1 MPPALTISEALKD
14 ESCWHFAG
22 THSERG
28 WTCAWVARRRGWGD
42 DLMLQRASEAA
53 VVVAARVKVA
63 GPPVF
68 AGDAFAVVVDGALKV
83 CERYDDYE
91 GLRTAVEPAK
101 GETLRG
107 SIRWV
112 GDALLV
118 VVKRADGRE
127 CLRRYSTAG
136 WGNRQYSTQFDE
148 VYVASKGGTIGS
160 FDAWPGG
167 SAVALVHRLANAMVA
182 EVIVVDEAGQR
193 SVARDGRVEY
203 APPSLGCLVNDIP
216 GTNGRRQLVCRF
228 GGLDVAS
235 GVGAKLFADDAADAP
250 QRLADGPTAGL
261 EHGLFVLDR
270 DATGWKNVLAGDVAA
285 RSYGPPIRDLCVN
298 AERTGVVVTAR
309 DIGSTVG
316 ESLYEVEFSVS
327 GDRSTGMVSKIAFD
341 SGEQGAVAPVAAV
354 RLADVLFVKRSPDS
368 WGDLHAV
375 KSSSFP
381 DDRLTT
387 TMPCALAAKL
397 RAPVEV
403 TLDDGCHALVYWP
416 TTEEGDDDT
425 MGADTVT
432 VRPLVWGHGGPL
444 CSHALEPAPLF
455 QWLADLGHV
464 VVVPHFP
471 GSVGF
476 GLAHMDAV
484 RGDGCGK
491 KDFDSVCAAG
501 TWCLKE
507 DGLRPPEGI
516 SVDRSRGVGYAGHSW
531 GGYLGLLAATRAESP
546 FSCVVASAGI
556 ADWAVQQKCTEV
568 RYYDRWLMGG
578 WCYEEAVRARVAR
591 ANPEPVV
598 RVPLLLAHG
607 RADTDC
613 PFAQIKTFAEKAAS
627 PLLETLFLEGE
638 GHGPSGWSEEH
649 RKAYFDAIATFLRQN
664 LEPWNCVDNPHGDV
678 TAY

>member
-1 MPPALTISEALKD
+1 
-14 ESCWHFAG
+14 
-22 THSERG
+22 
-28 WTCAWVARRRGWGD
+28 
-42 DLMLQRASEAA
+42 

-68 AGDAFAVVVDGALKV
+68 AGNGNAFAVVIDGALKV
-83 CERYDDYE
+83 GNVYGD
-91 GLRTAVEPAK
+91 LRTAVEPAK

-112 GDALLV
+112 GDALLLV
-118 VVKRADGRE
+118 AKRADGLE

-136 WGNRQYSTQFDE
+136 WGDHRHYSTQFDE
-148 VYVASKGGTIGS
+148 IYVASKGGSIGS

-182 EVIVVDEAGQR
+182 EVIVVDEQGPR

-235 GVGAKLFADDAADAP
+235 GVGVELFADNADAP
-250 QRLADGPTAGL
+250 QRLADAPTAGL

-270 DATGWKNVLAGDVAA
+270 DATSWKRVDYFEGADVAA

-309 DIGSTVG
+309 EIGSAVG
-316 ESLYEVEFSVS
+316 EALYEVEFAVDGEAPRISKLLAGLDGRGVS
-327 GDRSTGMVSKIAFD
+327 
-341 SGEQGAVAPVAAV
+341 EGAVAAVAAQ
-354 RLADVLFVKRSPDS
+354 AFGGVLFVRRSPGS
-368 WGDLHAV
+368 WGDLYAV
-375 KSSSFP
+375 KGPSFA
-381 DDRLTT
+381 DQWVTR
-387 TMPCALAAKL
+387 TMPRALAAKL
-397 RAPVEV
+397 RAPDEV

-416 TTEEGDDDT
+416 TTEIGDDDDDDDT

-476 GLAHMDAV
+476 GLEHMDAV

-491 KDFDSVCAAG
+491 KDFESVCAAG

-507 DGLRPPEGI
+507 NDGLRPPEGI

-531 GGYLGLLAATRAESP
+531 GGYLGLR
-546 FSCVVASAGI
+546 SCVES
-556 ADWAVQQKCTEV
+556 T
-568 RYYDRWLMGG
+568 
-578 WCYEEAVRARVAR
+578 
-591 ANPEPVV
+591 
-598 RVPLLLAHG
+598 
-607 RADTDC
+607 
-613 PFAQIKTFAEKAAS
+613 
-627 PLLETLFLEGE
+627 
-638 GHGPSGWSEEH
+638 SE
-649 RKAYFDAIATFLRQN
+649 L
-664 LEPWNCVDNPHGDV
+664 G
-678 TAY
+678 